1 VFPSNFTISRMD
13 DLLLSSTDPFISP
26 MNFNIVSQNL
36 LVFPTDVPRSLCIY
50 LPWIF
55 QYFLSIS
62 FCLPCISNPASSRIS
77 FQFHNISHPRSPC
90 ISLGYPCIFFESPC
104 ISLGCMC
111 LDFPSSPMNLFVSPI
126 HLNIFS
132 QNLPVFP
139 SDLPRSLCISPG
151 SLYPQSLIFLY
162 LPVSPS
168 TFTISPMDLASQ
180 ISLKMPRSSSIAY
193 ESQYIFSKSP
203 CVSLGSY

>member
-1 VFPSNFTISRMD
+1 VFLPVFSIN
-13 DLLLSSTDPFISP
+13 LPLSPLYLHSCI
-26 MNFNIVSQNL
+26 
-36 LVFPTDVPRSLCIY
+36 FPY
-50 LPWIF
+50 LPPIS
-55 QYFLSIS
+55 QYL
-62 FCLPCISNPASSRIS
+62 AW
-77 FQFHNISHPRSPC
+77 ISHPRSPC
-90 ISLGYPCIFFESPC
+90 VSLGSPFIFSESPC
-104 ISLGCMC
+104 ISLGCLC
-111 LDFPSSPMNLFVSPI
+111 LDFLSSPMNLFVSPI

-180 ISLKMPRSSSIAY
+180 ISLKIFVYLLRISIYFLKISLCFLGILLDEFVSSLDLPSRIFKYFLSISLY
-193 ESQYIFSKSP
+193 LPFVSNPVSSYIP
-203 CVSLGSY
+203 LCLLPLYLQ